1 MHLVVEQTVRVDE
14 EGFVFSGHARADVVR
29 AQFGHTVQVHEPV
42 SGGQVDALSPFLLAH
57 LLADGLA
64 FDQRMDGHGD
74 KYNSAVRVLL
84 YVFFIAAFL
93 PMTAAAQSYPSKP
106 VRLIVPFPPGGSND
120 VVGRMIAAQL
130 STRLDKP
137 VIVENQGGAGG
148 LIGTEMAAR
157 AQPDGYT
164 LLLISVAYAFI
175 PAIYKL
181 PYDPATA
188 FTPVAILGAGPVVI
202 AVTSKLPVGSL
213 KELIALAKEKPGEL
227 NYATAG
233 VGSFQHLA
241 SELFK
246 QQAGVDI
253 VHIPFK
259 GGGPAMMDVI
269 AGNTQITIG
278 SLIQTLPQ
286 IKAGKLKAL
295 GVGSANRIAA
305 LPDLPTISEAGVPGY
320 EVTNWWGIVVP
331 AGTPRSVIDRL
342 HKDLTVVVASPET
355 KERFEAEGSEPLSM
369 SPDEFG
375 RFIAAETVK
384 WARVV
389 KDAGIRAE

>member
-1 MHLVVEQTVRVDE
+1 M
-14 EGFVFSGHARADVVR
+14 
-29 AQFGHTVQVHEPV
+29 
-42 SGGQVDALSPFLLAH
+42 
-57 LLADGLA
+57 
-64 FDQRMDGHGD
+64 
-74 KYNSAVRVLL
+74 RVLL
-84 YVFFIAAFL
+84 CAFFIAAFF
-93 PMTAAAQSYPSKP
+93 PMTAAAQTYPNKP

-157 AQPDGYT
+157 SQPDGYT
-164 LLLISVAYAFI
+164 LLLVSVAYAFI

-202 AVTSKLPVGSL
+202 AVTSKLPVNSV

-246 QQAGVDI
+246 LQAGVDI

-269 AGNTQITIG
+269 AGNTQIAIG
-278 SLIQTLPQ
+278 SLVQMLPQ

-295 GVGSANRIAA
+295 GVGSAKRIAA

-331 AGTPRSVIDRL
+331 AGTPRSIIDRL
-342 HKDLTVVVASPET
+342 HKDLTAVVASTET
-355 KERFEAEGSEPLSM
+355 KKRFETEGAEPLSM

-389 KDAGIRAE
+389 KEAGIRAE

>member
-1 MHLVVEQTVRVDE
+1 M
-14 EGFVFSGHARADVVR
+14 
-29 AQFGHTVQVHEPV
+29 
-42 SGGQVDALSPFLLAH
+42 
-57 LLADGLA
+57 
-64 FDQRMDGHGD
+64 
-74 KYNSAVRVLL
+74 RVLL
-84 YVFFIAAFL
+84 CVFFIAAFF
-93 PMTAAAQSYPSKP
+93 PMTAAAETYPNKP
-106 VRLIVPFPPGGSND
+106 LRLIVPFPPGGSND
-120 VVGRMIAAQL
+120 VVGRMIAVQL

-157 AQPDGYT
+157 SQPDGYT
-164 LLLISVAYAFI
+164 LLLVSVAYAFN

-188 FTPVAILGAGPVVI
+188 FAPVAILGAGPVVI
-202 AVTSKLPVGSL
+202 AITSKLPVNSV

-246 QQAGVDI
+246 LQAGVDI

-269 AGNTQITIG
+269 AGNTQIAIG
-278 SLIQTLPQ
+278 SLVQMLPQ

-305 LPDLPTISEAGVPGY
+305 LPELPTISEAGVPGY

-331 AGTPRSVIDRL
+331 AGTPRSIIDRL
-342 HKDLTVVVASPET
+342 HKELTAVVASTET
-355 KERFEAEGSEPLSM
+355 KKRFETEGAEPLSM

>member
-1 MHLVVEQTVRVDE
+1 
-14 EGFVFSGHARADVVR
+14 
-29 AQFGHTVQVHEPV
+29 
-42 SGGQVDALSPFLLAH
+42 
-57 LLADGLA
+57 
-64 FDQRMDGHGD
+64 
-74 KYNSAVRVLL
+74 
-84 YVFFIAAFL
+84 
-93 PMTAAAQSYPSKP
+93 MTAAAQTYPSRP

-120 VVGRMIAAQL
+120 VVGRMIAVQL

-157 AQPDGYT
+157 SQPDGYT
-164 LLLISVAYAFI
+164 LLLVSVAYAFI

-202 AVTSKLPVGSL
+202 AVTSKLPVGSV

-233 VGSFQHLA
+233 IGSFQHLA

-246 QQAGVDI
+246 LQAGVDI

-278 SLIQTLPQ
+278 SLIQMLPQ

-295 GVGSANRIAA
+295 GVGSSNRIAA
-305 LPDLPTISEAGVPGY
+305 LPDLPTIAEAGVPGY

-342 HKDLTVVVASPET
+342 HKDLNAIVASPET
-355 KERFEAEGSEPLSM
+355 KKRFETEGAEPRSM
-369 SPDEFG
+369 SPEEVG
-375 RFIAAETVK
+375 RFIAAETAK

>member
-1 MHLVVEQTVRVDE
+1 M
-14 EGFVFSGHARADVVR
+14 
-29 AQFGHTVQVHEPV
+29 
-42 SGGQVDALSPFLLAH
+42 
-57 LLADGLA
+57 
-64 FDQRMDGHGD
+64 
-74 KYNSAVRVLL
+74 RVLL
-84 YVFFIAAFL
+84 CAFFIAAFF
-93 PMTAAAQSYPSKP
+93 PMTAAAQTYPSKP

-157 AQPDGYT
+157 SQPDGYT
-164 LLLISVAYAFI
+164 LLLVSVAYAFI

-188 FTPVAILGAGPVVI
+188 FAPVAILGAGPVVI
-202 AVTSKLPVGSL
+202 AVTSKLPVNSV

-246 QQAGVDI
+246 LQAGVDI

-269 AGNTQITIG
+269 AGNTQIAIG
-278 SLIQTLPQ
+278 SLVQMLPQ

-295 GVGSANRIAA
+295 GVGSAKRIAA
-305 LPDLPTISEAGVPGY
+305 LPELPTISEAGVPGY

-331 AGTPRSVIDRL
+331 AGTPRSIIDRL
-342 HKDLTVVVASPET
+342 HKDLTAVVASTET
-355 KERFEAEGSEPLSM
+355 KKRFETEGAEPLSM

>member
-1 MHLVVEQTVRVDE
+1 M
-14 EGFVFSGHARADVVR
+14 
-29 AQFGHTVQVHEPV
+29 
-42 SGGQVDALSPFLLAH
+42 
-57 LLADGLA
+57 
-64 FDQRMDGHGD
+64 
-74 KYNSAVRVLL
+74 RVLL
-84 YVFFIAAFL
+84 CAFFIAAFF
-93 PMTAAAQSYPSKP
+93 PMTAAAQTYPSKP

-130 STRLDKP
+130 STRLDKT

-157 AQPDGYT
+157 SQPDGYT
-164 LLLISVAYAFI
+164 LLLVSVAYAFI

-188 FTPVAILGAGPVVI
+188 FAPVAILGAGPVVI
-202 AVTSKLPVGSL
+202 AVTSKLPVNSV

-246 QQAGVDI
+246 LQAGVDI

-269 AGNTQITIG
+269 AGNTQIAIG
-278 SLIQTLPQ
+278 SLVQMLPQ

-295 GVGSANRIAA
+295 GVGSAKRIAA

-331 AGTPRSVIDRL
+331 AGTPRSIIDRL
-342 HKDLTVVVASPET
+342 HKELTAVVASTET
-355 KERFEAEGSEPLSM
+355 KKRFETEGAEPLSM

>member
-1 MHLVVEQTVRVDE
+1 M
-14 EGFVFSGHARADVVR
+14 
-29 AQFGHTVQVHEPV
+29 
-42 SGGQVDALSPFLLAH
+42 
-57 LLADGLA
+57 
-64 FDQRMDGHGD
+64 
-74 KYNSAVRVLL
+74 RVLL
-84 YVFFIAAFL
+84 CAFFIAAIF
-93 PMTAAAQSYPSKP
+93 PMTTAAQSYPIKP

-120 VVGRMIAAQL
+120 VVGRMIAVQL
-130 STRLDKP
+130 SARLDKA

-157 AQPDGYT
+157 SQPDGYT

-202 AVTSKLPVGSL
+202 AVTSKLPANSV

-246 QQAGVDI
+246 LQAGVDI

-269 AGNTQITIG
+269 AGNTQIAIG
-278 SLIQTLPQ
+278 SLVQMLPQ

-331 AGTPRSVIDRL
+331 AGTPRSIIDRL
-342 HKDLTVVVASPET
+342 HKDLTAVIASTET
-355 KERFEAEGSEPLSM
+355 KKRFESEGAEPLSM

>member
-1 MHLVVEQTVRVDE
+1 M
-14 EGFVFSGHARADVVR
+14 
-29 AQFGHTVQVHEPV
+29 
-42 SGGQVDALSPFLLAH
+42 
-57 LLADGLA
+57 
-64 FDQRMDGHGD
+64 
-74 KYNSAVRVLL
+74 RVLL
-84 YVFFIAAFL
+84 CAFLIAAIF

-137 VIVENQGGAGG
+137 VFVENQGGAGG

-157 AQPDGYT
+157 SQPDGYT
-164 LLLISVAYAFI
+164 LLLISVAYAFN

-188 FTPVAILGAGPVVI
+188 FAPVAMLGAGPVVI
-202 AVTSKLPVGSL
+202 AVTSKLPVGSV
-213 KELIALAKEKPGEL
+213 KELIALAEEKPGEL

-246 QQAGVDI
+246 LQAGVDI

-278 SLIQTLPQ
+278 SLIQMLPQ
-286 IKAGKLKAL
+286 IRAGKLKAL

-305 LPDLPTISEAGVPGY
+305 LPELPTITEAGVPGY

-342 HKDLTVVVASPET
+342 NKDLTAIVASPET
-355 KERFEAEGSEPLSM
+355 KKRFETEGAEPLSM
-369 SPDEFG
+369 SPEEVG
-375 RFIAAETVK
+375 RFIAAETAK

>member
-1 MHLVVEQTVRVDE
+1 M
-14 EGFVFSGHARADVVR
+14 
-29 AQFGHTVQVHEPV
+29 
-42 SGGQVDALSPFLLAH
+42 
-57 LLADGLA
+57 
-64 FDQRMDGHGD
+64 
-74 KYNSAVRVLL
+74 RVLL
-84 YVFFIAAFL
+84 CAFFIAAFF
-93 PMTAAAQSYPSKP
+93 PMTAAAQTYPSKP

-120 VVGRMIAAQL
+120 VVGRMIAVQL

-157 AQPDGYT
+157 SQPDGYT
-164 LLLISVAYAFI
+164 LLLVSVAYAFI

-188 FTPVAILGAGPVVI
+188 FAPVAILGAGPVVI
-202 AVTSKLPVGSL
+202 AVTSKLPVNSV

-246 QQAGVDI
+246 LQAGVDI

-269 AGNTQITIG
+269 AGNTQIAIG
-278 SLIQTLPQ
+278 SLVQMLPQ
-286 IKAGKLKAL
+286 IHAGKLKAL
-295 GVGSANRIAA
+295 GVGSAKRIAA
-305 LPDLPTISEAGVPGY
+305 LPELPTISEAGVPGY

-331 AGTPRSVIDRL
+331 AGTPRSIIDRL
-342 HKDLTVVVASPET
+342 HKELTAVVASTET
-355 KERFEAEGSEPLSM
+355 KQRFETEGAEPLSM

>member
-1 MHLVVEQTVRVDE
+1 M
-14 EGFVFSGHARADVVR
+14 
-29 AQFGHTVQVHEPV
+29 
-42 SGGQVDALSPFLLAH
+42 
-57 LLADGLA
+57 
-64 FDQRMDGHGD
+64 
-74 KYNSAVRVLL
+74 RVLL
-84 YVFFIAAFL
+84 CAFFIAAFF
-93 PMTAAAQSYPSKP
+93 PMMAAAQTYPSRP

-157 AQPDGYT
+157 SQPDGYT

-202 AVTSKLPVGSL
+202 AVTSKLPVNSVR
-213 KELIALAKEKPGEL
+213 ELIALAKEKPGEL

-246 QQAGVDI
+246 LQAGVDI

-269 AGNTQITIG
+269 AGNTQIAIG
-278 SLIQTLPQ
+278 SLVQMLPQ
-286 IKAGKLKAL
+286 IQAGKLKAL
-295 GVGSANRIAA
+295 GVGSAKRIAA
-305 LPDLPTISEAGVPGY
+305 LPELPTISEAGVPGY

-331 AGTPRSVIDRL
+331 AGTPWPVTDRL
-342 HKDLTVVVASPET
+342 HKELTAVVSSTET
-355 KERFEAEGSEPLSM
+355 KKRFETEGAEPLSL

>member
-1 MHLVVEQTVRVDE
+1 M
-14 EGFVFSGHARADVVR
+14 
-29 AQFGHTVQVHEPV
+29 
-42 SGGQVDALSPFLLAH
+42 
-57 LLADGLA
+57 
-64 FDQRMDGHGD
+64 
-74 KYNSAVRVLL
+74 RVLL
-84 YVFFIAAFL
+84 CAFFIAAFF
-93 PMTAAAQSYPSKP
+93 PMTAAAQTYPSKP

-130 STRLDKP
+130 STRLDKT

-157 AQPDGYT
+157 SLPDGYT
-164 LLLISVAYAFI
+164 LLLVSVAYAFI

-188 FTPVAILGAGPVVI
+188 FAPVAILGAGPVVI
-202 AVTSKLPVGSL
+202 AVTSKLPVNSV

-246 QQAGVDI
+246 LQAGVDI

-269 AGNTQITIG
+269 AGNTQIAIG
-278 SLIQTLPQ
+278 SLVQMLPQ

-295 GVGSANRIAA
+295 GVGSAKRIAA
-305 LPDLPTISEAGVPGY
+305 LPEVPTISEAGVPGY

-331 AGTPRSVIDRL
+331 AGTPRSIIDRL
-342 HKDLTVVVASPET
+342 HKELTAVVASTET
-355 KERFEAEGSEPLSM
+355 KQRFETEGAEPLSM

-375 RFIAAETVK
+375 RFIATETVK

>member
-1 MHLVVEQTVRVDE
+1 
-14 EGFVFSGHARADVVR
+14 
-29 AQFGHTVQVHEPV
+29 
-42 SGGQVDALSPFLLAH
+42 
-57 LLADGLA
+57 
-64 FDQRMDGHGD
+64 
-74 KYNSAVRVLL
+74 
-84 YVFFIAAFL
+84 
-93 PMTAAAQSYPSKP
+93 
-106 VRLIVPFPPGGSND
+106 
-120 VVGRMIAAQL
+120 MIAAQL
-130 STRLDKP
+130 SRRLDKA

-157 AQPDGYT
+157 SQPDGYT
-164 LLLISVAYAFI
+164 LLLVSVAYAFI

-188 FTPVAILGAGPVVI
+188 FAPVAILGAGPVVI
-202 AVTSKLPVGSL
+202 AVTSKLPVNSV

-246 QQAGVDI
+246 LQAGVDI

-269 AGNTQITIG
+269 AGNTQIAIG
-278 SLIQTLPQ
+278 SLVQMLPQ

-295 GVGSANRIAA
+295 GVGSAKRIAA
-305 LPDLPTISEAGVPGY
+305 LPEVPTISEAGVPGY

-331 AGTPRSVIDRL
+331 AGTPRSIIDRL
-342 HKDLTVVVASPET
+342 HKELTAVVASTET
-355 KERFEAEGSEPLSM
+355 KQRFETEGAEPLSM

-389 KDAGIRAE
+389 KDAGIHAE

>member
-1 MHLVVEQTVRVDE
+1 M
-14 EGFVFSGHARADVVR
+14 
-29 AQFGHTVQVHEPV
+29 
-42 SGGQVDALSPFLLAH
+42 
-57 LLADGLA
+57 
-64 FDQRMDGHGD
+64 
-74 KYNSAVRVLL
+74 RVLL
-84 YVFFIAAFL
+84 WVFFIAAFF
-93 PMTAAAQSYPSKP
+93 PMTAAAETYPNKP
-106 VRLIVPFPPGGSND
+106 LRLIVPFPPGGSND
-120 VVGRMIAAQL
+120 VVGRLIAVQL

-157 AQPDGYT
+157 SQPDGYT
-164 LLLISVAYAFI
+164 LLLVSVAYAFI

-188 FTPVAILGAGPVVI
+188 FAPVAILGAGPVVI
-202 AVTSKLPVGSL
+202 AVTSKLPVNSV

-246 QQAGVDI
+246 LQAGVDI

-269 AGNTQITIG
+269 AGNTQIAIG
-278 SLIQTLPQ
+278 SLVQMLPQ

-305 LPDLPTISEAGVPGY
+305 LPELPTISEAGVPGY

-331 AGTPRSVIDRL
+331 AGTPRSIIDRL
-342 HKDLTVVVASPET
+342 HKELTAVVASTET
-355 KERFEAEGSEPLSM
+355 KKRFETEGAEPLSM

-375 RFIAAETVK
+375 RFIAAEAVK

>member
-1 MHLVVEQTVRVDE
+1 MR
-14 EGFVFSGHARADVVR
+14 
-29 AQFGHTVQVHEPV
+29 
-42 SGGQVDALSPFLLAH
+42 LLLCA
-57 LLADGLA
+57 
-64 FDQRMDGHGD
+64 
-74 KYNSAVRVLL
+74 
-84 YVFFIAAFL
+84 FFIAAFF
-93 PMTAAAQSYPSKP
+93 PMTAAAQTYPSKP

-157 AQPDGYT
+157 SQPDGYT

-188 FTPVAILGAGPVVI
+188 FAPVAILGAGPVVI

-246 QQAGVDI
+246 LQAGVDI

-278 SLIQTLPQ
+278 SLVQMLPQ
-286 IKAGKLKAL
+286 IKGGKLKAL
-295 GVGSANRIAA
+295 GVGSANRIPA

-331 AGTPRSVIDRL
+331 AGTPRSIIDRL
-342 HKDLTVVVASPET
+342 HKDLTAVVASPET
-355 KERFEAEGSEPLSM
+355 KKRFETEGAEPLSM

>member
-1 MHLVVEQTVRVDE
+1 M
-14 EGFVFSGHARADVVR
+14 
-29 AQFGHTVQVHEPV
+29 
-42 SGGQVDALSPFLLAH
+42 
-57 LLADGLA
+57 
-64 FDQRMDGHGD
+64 
-74 KYNSAVRVLL
+74 RVLL
-84 YVFFIAAFL
+84 CAFFIAAFF
-93 PMTAAAQSYPSKP
+93 PMTAAAQTYPSKP

-120 VVGRMIAAQL
+120 VVGRMIVAQL
-130 STRLDKP
+130 STRLDKT

-157 AQPDGYT
+157 SQPDGYT
-164 LLLISVAYAFI
+164 LLLVSVAYAFI

-188 FTPVAILGAGPVVI
+188 FAPVAILGAGPVVI
-202 AVTSKLPVGSL
+202 AVTSKLPVNSV

-246 QQAGVDI
+246 LQAGVDI

-269 AGNTQITIG
+269 AGNTQIAIG
-278 SLIQTLPQ
+278 SLVQMLPQ

-295 GVGSANRIAA
+295 GVGSAKRIAA
-305 LPDLPTISEAGVPGY
+305 LPEVPTISEAGVPGY

-331 AGTPRSVIDRL
+331 AGTPRSIIDRL
-342 HKDLTVVVASPET
+342 HKELTAVVASTET
-355 KERFEAEGSEPLSM
+355 KQRFETEGAEPLSM

-375 RFIAAETVK
+375 RFIATETVK

>member
-1 MHLVVEQTVRVDE
+1 M
-14 EGFVFSGHARADVVR
+14 
-29 AQFGHTVQVHEPV
+29 
-42 SGGQVDALSPFLLAH
+42 
-57 LLADGLA
+57 
-64 FDQRMDGHGD
+64 
-74 KYNSAVRVLL
+74 RVLL
-84 YVFFIAAFL
+84 CALFIATLF
-93 PMTAAAQSYPSKP
+93 PMTAAAQTYPNKP

-157 AQPDGYT
+157 SQPDGYT
-164 LLLISVAYAFI
+164 LLLVSVAYAFI

-188 FTPVAILGAGPVVI
+188 FAPVAILGAGPVVI
-202 AVTSKLPVGSL
+202 AVTSKLPVNSV

-246 QQAGVDI
+246 LRAGVDI

-269 AGNTQITIG
+269 AGNTQIAIG
-278 SLIQTLPQ
+278 SLVQMLPQ

-295 GVGSANRIAA
+295 GVGSAKRIAA

-331 AGTPRSVIDRL
+331 AGTPQSVIDRL
-342 HKDLTVVVASPET
+342 HKELTAVVSSTET
-355 KERFEAEGSEPLSM
+355 KKRFETEGAEPLSM
-369 SPDEFG
+369 SPEEFG

-389 KDAGIRAE
+389 KEAGIRAE

>member
-1 MHLVVEQTVRVDE
+1 M
-14 EGFVFSGHARADVVR
+14 
-29 AQFGHTVQVHEPV
+29 
-42 SGGQVDALSPFLLAH
+42 
-57 LLADGLA
+57 
-64 FDQRMDGHGD
+64 
-74 KYNSAVRVLL
+74 RVLL
-84 YVFFIAAFL
+84 CALFIAAFF
-93 PMTAAAQSYPSKP
+93 PMTAAAQTYPSKP

-130 STRLDKP
+130 STRLDKT

-157 AQPDGYT
+157 SQPDGYT
-164 LLLISVAYAFI
+164 LLLVSVAYAFI

-188 FTPVAILGAGPVVI
+188 FAPVAILGAGPVVI
-202 AVTSKLPVGSL
+202 AVTSKLPVNSV

-246 QQAGVDI
+246 LQAGVDI

-269 AGNTQITIG
+269 AGNTQIAIG
-278 SLIQTLPQ
+278 SLVQMLPQ

-295 GVGSANRIAA
+295 GVGSAKRIAA

-331 AGTPRSVIDRL
+331 AGTPRSIIDRL
-342 HKDLTVVVASPET
+342 HKELTAVVSSTET
-355 KERFEAEGSEPLSM
+355 KQRFETEGAEPLSM

-375 RFIAAETVK
+375 RFIAAETIK